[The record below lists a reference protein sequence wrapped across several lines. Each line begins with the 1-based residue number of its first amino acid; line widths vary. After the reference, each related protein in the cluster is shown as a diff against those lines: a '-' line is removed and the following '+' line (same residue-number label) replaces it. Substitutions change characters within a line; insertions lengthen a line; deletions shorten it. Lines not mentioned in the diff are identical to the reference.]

1 MGAFSNI
8 HTNFSHFPLANK
20 LNADC
25 AAGSMQL
32 TTNILPNSEN
42 SPPLNP
48 DPEITM
54 SIGTGTATIKIE
66 GPIPHDRA
74 EIRSSHV
81 GAVGSQTVVY
91 PSDWEGVVSCQVQVG
106 SCHMWGKGLEIVET
120 RNNNTGLNV
129 YMKAVKGDKK
139 FDGADTSIEL
149 RGGPVEVGIGD
160 DAESEL
166 EGQWGVMKVKFSLFW
181 NGFSSALL
189 IFVWVVVALGACGYL
204 FD

>member
-1 MGAFSNI
+1 MGASSVI
-8 HTNFSHFPLANK
+8 HANFSYFPLANK

-25 AAGSMQL
+25 AAGSIHI
-32 TTNILPNSEN
+32 TTNILPNSET
-42 SPPLNP
+42 SPPLNT
-48 DPEITM
+48 DPEITT

-66 GPIPHDRA
+66 GAIPYDRA

-81 GAVGSQTVVY
+81 GAAGSQTIFY

-129 YMKAVKGDKK
+129 YMKAVKGNKK

-160 DAESEL
+160 VESDL
-166 EGQWGVMKVKFSLFW
+166 EGQLEVMKVRVSLFW
-181 NGFSSALL
+181 NGFNGALL
-189 IFVWVVVALGACGYL
+189 FFVWIVVALSACGYL

>member
-1 MGAFSNI
+1 
-8 HTNFSHFPLANK
+8 
-20 LNADC
+20 
-25 AAGSMQL
+25 MQ
-32 TTNILPNSEN
+32 IVLPGQYI
-42 SPPLNP
+42 SPPIFCQIQKHLHLSIP
-48 DPEITM
+48 IQKSPL
-54 SIGTGTATIKIE
+54 SIGTGTSTIKIQ
-66 GPIPHDRA
+66 GPIPRDRA

-81 GAVGSQTVVY
+81 GAAGSQTIFY

-106 SCHMWGKGLEIVET
+106 SCHMWGKGLEIIET

-166 EGQWGVMKVKFSLFW
+166 EGQLGVHE
-181 NGFSSALL
+181 
-189 IFVWVVVALGACGYL
+189 
-204 FD
+204 D

>member
-1 MGAFSNI
+1 MGTSFNI
-8 HTNFSHFPLANK
+8 ITNFSHFPLANK

-25 AAGSMQL
+25 AAGSIHL
-32 TTNILPNSEN
+32 TTHILSNSDT

-48 DPEITM
+48 DPEITT
-54 SIGTGTATIKIE
+54 SIGTGASTIKIQ
-66 GPIPHDRA
+66 GPIPRDRT

-81 GAVGSQTVVY
+81 GAAGSQTIFY

-106 SCHMWGKGLEIVET
+106 SCHMWGKGLEIVES

-160 DAESEL
+160 NAESEL
-166 EGQWGVMKVKFSLFW
+166 EGQFHVIQVKISLFW
-181 NGFSSALL
+181 NGFSGAFLF
-189 IFVWVVVALGACGYL
+189 FVWILVAFSAFGYL